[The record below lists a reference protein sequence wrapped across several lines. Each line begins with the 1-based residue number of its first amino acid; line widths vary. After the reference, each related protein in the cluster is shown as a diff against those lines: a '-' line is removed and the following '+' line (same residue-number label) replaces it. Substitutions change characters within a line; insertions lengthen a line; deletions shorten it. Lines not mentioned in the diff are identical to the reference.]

1 MEEILSTS
9 YSGKRT
15 VESRQETWSG
25 EKKNM
30 GHFKKGEKR
39 SKEAKWKRTTATGQ
53 SGLDI
58 RYIVYKVDKC
68 R

>member
-1 MEEILSTS
+1 
-9 YSGKRT
+9 
-15 VESRQETWSG
+15 
-25 EKKNM
+25 M